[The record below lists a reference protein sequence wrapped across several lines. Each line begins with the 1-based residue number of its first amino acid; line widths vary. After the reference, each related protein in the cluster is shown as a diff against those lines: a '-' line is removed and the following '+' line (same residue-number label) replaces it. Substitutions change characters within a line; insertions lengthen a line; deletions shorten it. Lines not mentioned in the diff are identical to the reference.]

1 MVKILDKNGRQL
13 EDTTRN
19 GKVRRL
25 LKDKKARIVNDC
37 PFTIQLLY
45 DVEEILEDNQMNTN
59 KKFTSEELDEFINK
73 VGRAELFEE
82 RDGTLEHL
90 ATGKSIYYRKAVL
103 ATLEA
108 LGYNDDYVA
117 TTIKDAYDAKY
128 NSATENVLDPLSIRL
143 NNDVSTFGHVFIFG
157 LPGQGKTHLS
167 KLIAYQMAE
176 RGADVDFITTLP
188 VFCDDDIDNLSKV
201 NKHVRQVKELAKITA
216 NLRVEMMDRFKLMEK
231 ENVNSVYKLKDYSIK
246 TKVLIIDDIDNYMCS
261 DDYISVDTIKSAID
275 ALLRLGSAA
284 GILVIITCQSPSGIP
299 TNPYDLI
306 QSKILVG
313 KASYEI
319 ADKLKNRGIPSN
331 FSRGLGLY
339 YNKANDQNWT
349 MFAVNDV
356 KLYV

>member
-1 MVKILDKNGRQL
+1 MVKILDKNGQPL

-25 LKDKKARIVNDC
+25 LKDKKARVVNDC

-45 DVEEILEDNQMNTN
+45 DVEDILEDNQMNTN
-59 KKFTSEELDEFINK
+59 KKFTTEELDEFINK

-90 ATGKSIYYRKAVL
+90 VTGKSIYYRKAVL

-108 LGYNDDYVA
+108 LGYDADYVA
-117 TTIKDAYDAKY
+117 TIIKDAYDAKY
-128 NSATENVLDPLSIRL
+128 NGAAENALDPLSIRL

-176 RGADVDFITTLP
+176 RGADVDFITNLP

-201 NKHVRQVKELAKITA
+201 NKHVCQVKELAEIAA
-216 NLRVEMMDRFKLMEK
+216 NLQAEMMDRFRLMEK
-231 ENVNSVYKLKDYSIK
+231 KNVNSVYKLKDDSIK
-246 TKVLIIDDIDNYMCS
+246 TKVLIIDSIDNYMCS
-261 DDYISVDTIKSAID
+261 DDYRSVDTIKSAIGT
-275 ALLRLGSAA
+275 LLRLGRAA
-284 GILVIITCQSPSGIP
+284 GILVIITCQSPNSIP
-299 TNPYDLI
+299 TNSYNLI

-313 KASYEI
+313 KASYEM
-319 ADKLKNRGIPSN
+319 ADKLKTRGIPFN
-331 FSRGLGLY
+331 LSRGLGLY
-339 YNKANDQNWT
+339 YNESADQNWT

-356 KLYV
+356 KIYV